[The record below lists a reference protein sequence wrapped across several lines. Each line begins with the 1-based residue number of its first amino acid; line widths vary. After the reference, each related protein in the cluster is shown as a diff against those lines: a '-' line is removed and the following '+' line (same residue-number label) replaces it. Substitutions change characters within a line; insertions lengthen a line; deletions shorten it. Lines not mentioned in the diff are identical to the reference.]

1 MKEQQELAIN
11 YLKTLDV
18 NACITGSCLL
28 EYFEGSDIDV
38 FAFDEAAFT
47 KLLYTLKFNPMFTI
61 LDKMEIW
68 KASDWC
74 DSTYKGSIKKMG
86 IVTIK
91 LYWNLSVPVNI
102 IFKEKANNTFSV
114 LESFDISVI
123 CKAYDLKTKQTLDLT
138 NGDDI
143 TKKANFNK
151 WNKSFYNP
159 NIWAVSR
166 ILRQLE
172 RCFKYHSRGYDTDN
186 VALKYKEILN
196 SMLEYENIFNSAKV
210 DEKVTSVKTNSKIL
224 IKIIDN
230 WLEHHKISETELEL
244 LRTTIKLL

>member
-1 MKEQQELAIN
+1 MKEQQELALN
-11 YLKTLDV
+11 YLKTLDI

-38 FAFDEAAFT
+38 FAFDEASFT

-61 LDKMEIW
+61 LDKLEAW
-68 KASDWC
+68 KSEDWC
-74 DSTYKGSIKKMG
+74 NSSYKGSIKKMG

-91 LYWNLSVPVNI
+91 FYWNLCIPINI
-102 IFKEKANNTFSV
+102 IYKEKSNNTFSV
-114 LESFDISVI
+114 LESFDMSII

-138 NGDDI
+138 NGDGI
-143 TKKANFNK
+143 IRKANFNK

-159 NIWAVSR
+159 NVWHISR

-172 RCFKYHSRGYDTDN
+172 RCFKYHSRNYCTDD
-186 VALKYKEILN
+186 VVIKYKEILN
-196 SMLEYENIFNSAKV
+196 SMLDYENIFNSSKV
-210 DEKVTSVKTNSKIL
+210 DEKVESVKKNSKIL

-230 WLEHHKISETELEL
+230 WLTHHKISETELEL
-244 LRTTIKLL
+244 LRETIKQL